1 MPDDVSPALGR
12 SAPPNHSPPPD
23 GSTGGPT
30 GPAAGSSVSPNH
42 PSLPDGPTGRP
53 TGPAGTPSA
62 PRRGLLASEDWWAIW
77 LGGLLI
83 AVAAL
88 GLLTGVAGLGRWTAN
103 PLDAF
108 DGRVAGLA
116 VLGLGLALLTALAA
130 QAMGGRL
137 IQHQAGFFGLF
148 GLAVLSY
155 FLANQTGI
163 RAAGVGYAFWAIL
176 LGLVVSNT
184 AGVPGWLRPAL
195 RSELYIKTGLVLLGA
210 EILFNR
216 ILTLGPPGL
225 LVAWLVTPVV
235 ILFMYRFGTRV
246 LKMTSPSLVIVI
258 AAATS
263 VCGVSAAIAT
273 AAAARA
279 KKDELTLAVS
289 MTLIFTVLMMIVMP
303 LGIRAVG
310 MDPTVGAAWIGG
322 TVDATGAVVAAG
334 AMLGEEAGQV
344 AAVVKMIQNILI
356 GVVAFLV
363 AVYWV
368 TRMDAPDASGRP
380 AAAQIWHPLPQVHPR
395 LRRGV
400 AALLVR
406 AHAGPRRRGGGRRH
420 RPHVRPP
427 RLALLPRVR
436 EHRARVELPSPR
448 GPGLGGAADSALRR
462 RPDLQHR
469 ADPARGLARVRR
481 GPLRAGVMMRGGAT
495 GRAPGTES
503 VRGLAARSSRLAAGL
518 LALGALAL
526 LLSQSGRLPG
536 PAGDAIRGNEASD
549 RDATALFYSEV
560 DGWPAWSNDAPT
572 R

>member
-1 MPDDVSPALGR
+1 MPDDISPAAGR
-12 SAPPNHSPPPD
+12 SAPPNHPSPPD
-23 GSTGGPT
+23 GSAASPT
-30 GPAAGSSVSPNH
+30 APASAS
-42 PSLPDGPTGRP
+42 
-53 TGPAGTPSA
+53 TP
-62 PRRGLLASEDWWAIW
+62 PRRGLLSSEDWWAIW

-116 VLGLGLALLTALAA
+116 MLGLGLALVTALAA
-130 QAMGGRL
+130 QAMGGRF

-184 AGVPGWLRPAL
+184 AGVPSWLKPAL

-225 LVAWLVTPVV
+225 VVAWLVTPVV

-246 LKMTSPSLVIVI
+246 LKMASPSLVIVI

-310 MDPTVGAAWIGG
+310 MDPTVGGAWIGG

-368 TRMDAPDASGRP
+368 TRMETP
-380 AAAQIWHPLPQVHPR
+380 AAAGRGPAAAEIWRRLPKFILGFLGASLLFSFVLTPALGDEAVAGIIDLTSD
-395 LRRGV
+395 LRGWLFCLAFASIGLESNFRALAGHV
-400 AALLVR
+400 A
-406 AHAGPRRRGGGRRH
+406 GGR
-420 RPHVRPP
+420 PIQLYVVGQTFN
-427 RLALLPRVR
+427 LVLTL
-436 EHRARVELPSPR
+436 
-448 GPGLGGAADSALRR
+448 
-462 RPDLQHR
+462 
-469 ADPARGLARVRR
+469 
-481 GPLRAGVMMRGGAT
+481 
-495 GRAPGTES
+495 
-503 VRGLAARSSRLAAGL
+503 LAAWLAFG
-518 LALGALAL
+518 GV
-526 LLSQSGRLPG
+526 
-536 PAGDAIRGNEASD
+536 
-549 RDATALFYSEV
+549 LFEPVS
-560 DGWPAWSNDAPT
+560 
-572 R
+572 

>member
-1 MPDDVSPALGR
+1 MPDDIPPADGR
-12 SAPPNHSPPPD
+12 SVP
-23 GSTGGPT
+23 
-30 GPAAGSSVSPNH
+30 PNH
-42 PSLPDGPTGRP
+42 PSPADGSARRAA
-53 TGPAGTPSA
+53 TGPGA
-62 PRRGLLASEDWWAIW
+62 PAAPPRGLLASEDWWAVW

-116 VLGLGLALLTALAA
+116 MLGLGLALVTALAA

-148 GLAVLSY
+148 GLAVLSN

-176 LGLVVSNT
+176 LGLVISNT

-225 LVAWLVTPVV
+225 VVAWLVTPVV
-235 ILFMYRFGTRV
+235 IVFMYRFGTRV
-246 LKMTSPSLVIVI
+246 LKMASPSLVIVI

-368 TRMDAPDASGRP
+368 TRVDAPGAAGRP
-380 AAAQIWHPLPQVHPR
+380 AAAEIWRRLPKFILGFLGASLLFSFVLTPALGDEAVAGIIDLTSD
-395 LRRGV
+395 LRGWLFCLAFASIGLESNFRALAGHV
-400 AALLVR
+400 AGGRPIQLYVVGQTFNLVLTLLV
-406 AHAGPRRRGGGRRH
+406 AWLAFGG
-420 RPHVRPP
+420 V
-427 RLALLPRVR
+427 LF
-436 EHRARVELPSPR
+436 
-448 GPGLGGAADSALRR
+448 
-462 RPDLQHR
+462 
-469 ADPARGLARVRR
+469 DPV
-481 GPLRAGVMMRGGAT
+481 
-495 GRAPGTES
+495 S
-503 VRGLAARSSRLAAGL
+503 
-518 LALGALAL
+518 
-526 LLSQSGRLPG
+526 
-536 PAGDAIRGNEASD
+536 
-549 RDATALFYSEV
+549 
-560 DGWPAWSNDAPT
+560 
-572 R
+572 